1 MFNSTYISSLVTT
14 EVMEATLFSTQ
25 SCADGQVRKGVPQLP
40 CLRYLRLQGLN
51 YLYEYIMLRHFGTTT
66 AQTRQ
71 RKCAH
76 VDGMLGH

>member
-1 MFNSTYISSLVTT
+1 
-14 EVMEATLFSTQ
+14 MEATLFSTQ

-40 CLRYLRLQGLN
+40 GLRYLRLQGLN
-51 YLYEYIMLRHFGTTT
+51 YLYKYFKLLHFGTTT

-71 RKCAH
+71 RKYAH